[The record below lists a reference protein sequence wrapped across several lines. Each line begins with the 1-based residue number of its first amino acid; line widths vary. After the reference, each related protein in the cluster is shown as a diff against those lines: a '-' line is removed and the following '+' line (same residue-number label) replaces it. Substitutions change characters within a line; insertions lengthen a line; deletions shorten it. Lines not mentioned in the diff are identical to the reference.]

1 MATHTVPPYEII
13 SGNTG
18 DGTATHDTRRGHQA
32 TFQHP
37 TCNTVVGR
45 AQNKSIESS
54 SPGADGSNTGKCSKS
69 TGDHSRSRFQT
80 GTTRRNK
87 SDAWQVC
94 NLTTSSKPS
103 TCKGIHYVLCSENFD
118 DIVLIN
124 PIDIDYCS
132 LTTGYKVPTKSEVRN
147 AYFKATKRIHKTSTC
162 KWLI

>member
-1 MATHTVPPYEII
+1 MATHAVPPYEII

-37 TCNTVVGR
+37 TYNTVVGR
-45 AQNKSIESS
+45 AQNKSIKSS
-54 SPGADGSNTGKCSKS
+54 SPGADGSNTKKCSES
-69 TGDHSRSRFQT
+69 TGDHSRSRFQLVLQEET
-80 GTTRRNK
+80 NQMRQ
-87 SDAWQVC
+87 AC

-103 TCKGIHYVLCSENFD
+103 TCKDIHYILCSENFD

-132 LTTGYKVPTKSEVRN
+132 LTTGYKVPTKSKVCN
-147 AYFKATKRIHKTSTC
+147 AYFKATKRICKTSTC